1 MLEKGKHCSTEKT
14 AKLSVTTGPIGL
26 KFVVDT
32 HGWQGGVIGKKIEIY
47 FSIFFSK
54 FLKNFFP
61 HRQRRTLQ
69 QVYNK
74 ALRSYIFIC

>member
-32 HGWQGGVIGKKIEIY
+32 HGWQGGVIGKKNRNLL
-47 FSIFFSK
+47 F
-54 FLKNFFP
+54 NFFF
-61 HRQRRTLQ
+61 Q
-69 QVYNK
+69 
-74 ALRSYIFIC
+74 IFKKLFSPPTTPDPSASI